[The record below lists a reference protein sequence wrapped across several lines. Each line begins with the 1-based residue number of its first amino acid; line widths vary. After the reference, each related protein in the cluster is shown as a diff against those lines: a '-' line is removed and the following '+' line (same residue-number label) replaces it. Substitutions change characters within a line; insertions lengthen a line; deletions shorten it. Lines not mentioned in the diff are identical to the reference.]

1 MSGAWRENLR
11 SRPLP
16 AVVAA
21 IFMSVAT
28 APSAPAQNEPAA
40 PAAPPGGAVGGT
52 TAKSEPKSK
61 NLEPLAADQTAAIL
75 GKKVKGPQGEELG
88 LVVDVVVDAG
98 GHPVAAVIDFG
109 GFLGVGNRKIAVDWR
124 ALNFSPGNR
133 TGEIELSLGRDEL
146 KAAPEYKPDAPVA
159 VMVATPPASTSLPD
173 VSK

>member
-1 MSGAWRENLR
+1 ML
-11 SRPLP
+11 
-16 AVVAA
+16 
-21 IFMSVAT
+21 VAT

-40 PAAPPGGAVGGT
+40 PAASPGGT
-52 TAKSEPKSK
+52 TAKSESKSK

-88 LVVDVVVDAG
+88 LVVDVVVDAA

-109 GFLGVGNRKIAVDWR
+109 GFLGVGNRNININWR